1 MNSFTPNAHLNFAR
15 VKMIKALSRI
25 KAELGDE
32 LFQFPVLIFNLG
44 LSAVP
49 KWEGELPPALGLD
62 EITDTMSLVYR
73 SNRELRKRVVF
84 LVLHGTQWRLVTESF
99 RILIAHPLW
108 LCFPP
113 FRCTSW
119 QPHLV

>member
-1 MNSFTPNAHLNFAR
+1 MNSFTPNAHLNFAW

-44 LSAVP
+44 LSAVQ
-49 KWEGELPPALGLD
+49 KWEGELPPAPGLD
-62 EITDTMSLVYR
+62 ETTHTMSLVYC
-73 SNRELRKRVVF
+73 SNSELRKRVVF
-84 LVLHGTQWRLVTESF
+84 LVLHGTQWHLVTESF
-99 RILIAHPLW
+99 KILIAHPLW
-108 LCFPP
+108 LWVPP
-113 FRCTSW
+113 IQCNSW

>member
-15 VKMIKALSRI
+15 VKTINALSRI

-32 LFQFPVLIFNLG
+32 LFQFLVLIFNLG
-44 LSAVP
+44 LSAMP
-49 KWEGELPPALGLD
+49 KWEGELPPAPELD
-62 EITDTMSLVYR
+62 EIMDTMSLVYR
-73 SNRELRKRVVF
+73 SNSELRKRVVF
-84 LVLHGTQWRLVTESF
+84 LVLHRTQWRLVTESF

-113 FRCTSW
+113 FWCTSW